1 MLTLRL
7 QNEVSL
13 HKSTGKSANNNTFI
27 KNNCVNT
34 CTFYEIVLSLH
45 QKNKTSNNLEPAATD
60 KRHKIMK
67 TTANNFE
74 TFKANLYNFISEA
87 IKKNISGSIIADT
100 LEGFG
105 INREA
110 ALTAIAMVGTKLNL
124 EANPSMT
131 WQEAFKSYAF

>member
-1 MLTLRL
+1 MRKYLRISENCRIFASEKETNNKL
-7 QNEVSL
+7 N
-13 HKSTGKSANNNTFI
+13 HKTRKGR
-27 KNNCVNT
+27 
-34 CTFYEIVLSLH
+34 E
-45 QKNKTSNNLEPAATD
+45 
-60 KRHKIMK
+60 IMK

-105 INREA
+105 MNREA
-110 ALTAIAMVGTKLNL
+110 ALTAIATVGTKLNL

>member
-1 MLTLRL
+1 MSFMKYFCLKYC
-7 QNEVSL
+7 VYD
-13 HKSTGKSANNNTFI
+13 I
-27 KNNCVNT
+27 KAVT
-34 CTFYEIVLSLH
+34 LH
-45 QKNKTSNNLEPAATD
+45 QKIKTNNQLNTGGSG
-60 KRHKIMK
+60 KQRHKIMK

-131 WQEAFKSYAF
+131 WQEAFKAYAF

>member
-1 MLTLRL
+1 MHTL
-7 QNEVSL
+7 
-13 HKSTGKSANNNTFI
+13 GKCRIFASENKTNNN
-27 KNNCVNT
+27 
-34 CTFYEIVLSLH
+34 LDL
-45 QKNKTSNNLEPAATD
+45 AATAI
-60 KRHKIMK
+60 RHKIMK
-67 TTANNFE
+67 TSANNFE

-110 ALTAIAMVGTKLNL
+110 ALAAIAMVGTKLNL

-131 WQEAFKSYAF
+131 WQEAFKAYAF

>member
-1 MLTLRL
+1 VHLKLLSYLCIRKRNKQQLNPKTLTG
-7 QNEVSL
+7 
-13 HKSTGKSANNNTFI
+13 T
-27 KNNCVNT
+27 
-34 CTFYEIVLSLH
+34 
-45 QKNKTSNNLEPAATD
+45 
-60 KRHKIMK
+60 KIMK

-87 IKKNISGSIIADT
+87 IKENISGSIIADT

-105 INREA
+105 MNREA

-131 WQEAFKSYAF
+131 WQEAFKAYAF

>member
-1 MLTLRL
+1 MHFRKLLYLCIR
-7 QNEVSL
+7 
-13 HKSTGKSANNNTFI
+13 KR
-27 KNNCVNT
+27 
-34 CTFYEIVLSLH
+34 
-45 QKNKTSNNLEPAATD
+45 NKKQLNPKTRKGRE
-60 KRHKIMK
+60 IMK
-67 TTANNFE
+67 TTSNNFE

-110 ALTAIAMVGTKLNL
+110 ALTAIAMVGTKLNI

-131 WQEAFKSYAF
+131 WQEAFKAYAF